1 MKRIGWI
8 ALVLCAA
15 FVTTTVVVAAAK
27 PKFEDPTA
35 RAAKE
40 AAANRKKLPPA
51 YADLK
56 SLADDQVQKLID
68 IHKKAQDDI
77 KAIQEKEQTDSRALL
92 TDAQKTELDEAIA
105 KKGAERKAKQATKKG
120 ADAGAAATQPAE
132 MKR

>member
-40 AAANRKKLPPA
+40 AAANRKKPPA